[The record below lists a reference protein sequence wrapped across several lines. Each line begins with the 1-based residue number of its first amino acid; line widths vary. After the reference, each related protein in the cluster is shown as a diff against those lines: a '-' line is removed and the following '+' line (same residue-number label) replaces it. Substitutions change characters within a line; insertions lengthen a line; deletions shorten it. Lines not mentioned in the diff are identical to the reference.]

1 MRIRIH
7 INADRITSTA
17 TEGTTSLYASPVFS
31 IYVGRAGKHL
41 VAHASVLSKSP
52 TLKRMI
58 DGNWRDSHDRKIIW
72 EEEDEATVHQ
82 LLDFL
87 YTGSY
92 KYMVAPSELGP
103 AKRLD
108 LELRNCHIDKIH
120 PEEDAQ
126 SDDGLTA
133 CLAHNATHNA
143 TEGDDVPSDKQH
155 AILTGFTLLQ
165 DAKVYVIAHY
175 LELTDLKNLALA
187 AVQNVIDST
196 SAMRPKLLSNIV
208 ELVKYVYNHTDTLV
222 STKEPLR
229 ELVATFAAEW
239 FHVFDRDGVKE
250 LMSKGGDSLI
260 DIMEKVQQHVED
272 LKAEHVRIER
282 DLQKQMERYQK
293 RLIKRGGKIDAD
305 GNGGAGHTGW

>member
-1 MRIRIH
+1 
-7 INADRITSTA
+7 
-17 TEGTTSLYASPVFS
+17 
-31 IYVGRAGKHL
+31 
-41 VAHASVLSKSP
+41 
-52 TLKRMI
+52 MI

-133 CLAHNATHNA
+133 CLAYNATHNA